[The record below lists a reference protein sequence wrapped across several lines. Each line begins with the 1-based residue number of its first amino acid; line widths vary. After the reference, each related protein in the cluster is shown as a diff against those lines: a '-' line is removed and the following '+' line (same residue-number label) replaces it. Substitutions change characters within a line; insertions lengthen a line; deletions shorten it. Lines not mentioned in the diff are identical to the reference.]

1 MRSRSSS
8 RVAHPTA
15 ATGNGKA
22 DRRYVKPFRV
32 HERTVGIIAYEIA
45 VGPYVRLGINGHG
58 VTGAYAILKRTV
70 KIAAA
75 ANGCGTAPPRG
86 KIVVFFRR

>member
-1 MRSRSSS
+1 M
-8 RVAHPTA
+8 
-15 ATGNGKA
+15 
-22 DRRYVKPFRV
+22 
-32 HERTVGIIAYEIA
+32 
-45 VGPYVRLGINGHG
+45 RLGINGHG

-86 KIVVFFRR
+86 KIVVFFSTVNSTVLTDGADFFSFVKRAMKKTFLVLWCDRQIRVNGKRIAI

>member
-1 MRSRSSS
+1 M
-8 RVAHPTA
+8 
-15 ATGNGKA
+15 
-22 DRRYVKPFRV
+22 
-32 HERTVGIIAYEIA
+32 
-45 VGPYVRLGINGHG
+45 RLGINGHG

-86 KIVVFFRR
+86 KIVVFFFDGEFDSPDRRGGFLFFCEKSHEKDLSCTVV